1 MDTGRLVWILTLDT
15 ESGSAS
21 GLALAYKVHF
31 PFEASA
37 LLPLMRELNKVC
49 LEAGQ
54 GDRLDPAHQSQRH
67 LRRVDGRQICL

>member
-21 GLALAYKVHF
+21 GLAPAYKVHF
-31 PFEASA
+31 PA
-37 LLPLMRELNKVC
+37 LLPLMRELNKVS

-54 GDRLDPAHQSQRH
+54 GDRLDRETDWTLCTSPR
-67 LRRVDGRQICL
+67 GI